1 MTDHFVTHISNNF
14 DLFVL
19 RFVEDVGVVEDLHE
33 RRPCFTVV
41 VEDLDELVELCASFL
56 KVFGKLF
63 ASGLVCN
70 KDMCALKAR
79 LGDTETHGWRL
90 KAQR

>member
-1 MTDHFVTHISNNF
+1 MTGRSVTHISNYF

-19 RFVEDVGVVEDLHE
+19 RLVEDVGVVEDLRE
-33 RRPCFTVV
+33 RGPRFTVV
-41 VEDLDELVELCASFL
+41 VEDLDEVVQLRAAFL

-70 KDMCALKAR
+70 KEHVR
-79 LGDTETHGWRL
+79 F
-90 KAQR
+90 